1 MNPDTEILK
10 KINSWDDYWSY
21 SNQLTKHEKGNL
33 FERLTELILL
43 TKPEYVSLIKN
54 VWRQGKN
61 VPEEVRNYLNLPKT
75 DEGIDLI
82 AETHLGE
89 YWAIQCKFKGDN
101 TPPTYKELST
111 FGNLSNNYCKNISR
125 SFLFHTGEKGV
136 LKKKLLGET
145 FNQVGLEFW
154 LSLQQEDWERIR
166 NKVSGKLVRPQP
178 RLPRPHQQKAIK
190 SAREHFITKGE
201 NRGKLI
207 MPCGTGKSLTAFW
220 VADSLKSKTI
230 VVAVPSLSLI
240 KQTLEDWTKEL
251 IATSKNHPEWLCICS
266 DESTGKLEKD
276 EFVSDVYSL
285 GIPTTTNVDVI
296 KGFLERKTKGKKIV
310 FTTYQS
316 SERLAQVAK
325 SLKFEFDL
333 GILDEAHKTV
343 GEKSKTFATLLLDK
357 NIKIKKRVF
366 MTATER
372 VVSSKN
378 DDILSMDDKSIYG
391 DRFYLL
397 TFKEAIHS
405 DPPIISDYK
414 VLTVMVTNEEIKELI
429 SENKL
434 ITDNK
439 NLYEEK
445 ESLSLASAVALRK
458 CYNQYGIRHTVSFHS
473 SIKRAE
479 EFKNLNETL
488 TRSGVFKNLKSYHIS
503 SKKSAGERS
512 SLIRDFAR
520 EQSSLITN
528 ARCLTEGVDVPS
540 IDCVLFAD
548 PKQSLVDIVQAV
560 GRALRISKDKKFG
573 YILLPI
579 IVPDGM
585 DIEEFASST
594 PYRQI
599 VRIIT
604 ALSTQDERIAEEFR
618 LSTSNK
624 KPKTDRIINTIGSIP
639 ISINLTTKDF
649 INQIETKIWSVV
661 GRANWRNFDDA
672 REFVQMLNFKS
683 WSDWKAYLLTGLKP
697 YDIPSDP
704 SNVYKGIGWIS
715 VGDWIGTNS
724 ISTNNRNYRN
734 FIDARNYVHSLKLKN
749 SAEWKQYIKSNN
761 RPLDI
766 PSNPNRV
773 YNNKGW
779 ISLGDWLGSYQSA
792 TFQRKFRDFYEAR
805 EFVRSLNL
813 IDGKEWKRYCKSGS
827 KPDDIP
833 TNPNRT
839 YKNQG
844 WVSIGDWL
852 GTFSTADSKR
862 YYRPFED
869 ARNYVRKLSL
879 KSTKDWK
886 SYCTSG
892 LKPEDI
898 PTKPYRT
905 YEKSGWINMGDW
917 LGVEIIAS
925 YNKKYLQFE
934 NAREFAQSLKLL
946 NQKEWFIYCK
956 SEEKPDYISSTPH
969 TTYKN
974 KGWVS
979 YGDWLGTGRI
989 ANHKISFRKF
999 NDARK
1004 YVHTLKLKTKDEW
1017 LRFVKSEE
1025 KPNDVP
1031 SKPSASYK
1039 NKGWVS
1045 WGDWL
1050 GTGRIANYNISYRK
1064 FNDARKYVH
1073 TLKLKTWAEWLRYV
1087 KSGEKPNDIP
1097 SKPNASYKNKG
1108 WISMGDWL
1116 GNQS

>member
-1 MNPDTEILK
+1 MRIEDDFLNT
-10 KINSWDDYWSY
+10 INSWDDYWSY

-178 RLPRPHQQKAIK
+178 RLPRPHQQKAII
-190 SAREHFITKGE
+190 SAKEHFITKGE

-220 VADSLKSKTI
+220 VAESLKSKTI
-230 VVAVPSLSLI
+230 IVAVPSLSLI

-251 IATSKNHPEWLCICS
+251 LATSKNHPEWLCICS

-296 KGFLERKTKGKKIV
+296 KEFLERKTKGKKIV

-405 DPPIISDYK
+405 EPPIISDYK

-445 ESLSLASAVALRK
+445 ESLSLASAIALRK

-479 EFKNLNETL
+479 EFKSLNEKL
-488 TRSGVFKNLKSYHIS
+488 TISGVFQNLKSYHIS

-512 SLIRDFAR
+512 RLIRDFAT
-520 EQSSLITN
+520 EKSSLITN

-560 GRALRISKDKKFG
+560 GRALRISKDKKCG

-618 LSTSNK
+618 INTSNE

-639 ISINLTTKDF
+639 VSIKLTTKDF
-649 INQIETKIWSVV
+649 INQIETKIWTVV

-672 REFVQMLNFKS
+672 KEFVHNLNLSGEKDWRVFSKS
-683 WSDWKAYLLTGLKP
+683 NKLPS
-697 YDIPSDP
+697 DIPATP
-704 SNVYKGIGWIS
+704 STVY
-715 VGDWIGTNS
+715 
-724 ISTNNRNYRN
+724 
-734 FIDARNYVHSLKLKN
+734 
-749 SAEWKQYIKSNN
+749 
-761 RPLDI
+761 
-766 PSNPNRV
+766 
-773 YNNKGW
+773 
-779 ISLGDWLGSYQSA
+779 
-792 TFQRKFRDFYEAR
+792 
-805 EFVRSLNL
+805 
-813 IDGKEWKRYCKSGS
+813 
-827 KPDDIP
+827 
-833 TNPNRT
+833 
-839 YKNQG
+839 
-844 WVSIGDWL
+844 
-852 GTFSTADSKR
+852 
-862 YYRPFED
+862 
-869 ARNYVRKLSL
+869 LS
-879 KSTKDWK
+879 
-886 SYCTSG
+886 
-892 LKPEDI
+892 
-898 PTKPYRT
+898 
-905 YEKSGWINMGDW
+905 SGWNG
-917 LGVEIIAS
+917 
-925 YNKKYLQFE
+925 
-934 NAREFAQSLKLL
+934 
-946 NQKEWFIYCK
+946 
-956 SEEKPDYISSTPH
+956 
-969 TTYKN
+969 
-974 KGWVS
+974 

-989 ANHKISFRKF
+989 ANTMRRYLPFNEARKIVHGFNLMSQKDWKDFKRDGKLPIEIPTHPNEIYKTQGWISWGDWFGTNTIATSERTFRFF
-999 NDARK
+999 NDARS
-1004 YVHTLKLKTKDEW
+1004 YVHKLKIKSNTEWRQYCKLGKLPLDIPTNPHRTYKD
-1017 LRFVKSEE
+1017 S
-1025 KPNDVP
+1025 
-1031 SKPSASYK
+1031 
-1039 NKGWVS
+1039 GWNGY
-1045 WGDWL
+1045 GDWL
-1050 GTGRIANYNISYRK
+1050 GTGRVHPKQIEYLSYDEVRD
-1064 FNDARKYVH
+1064 FARKLN
-1073 TLKLKTWAEWLRYV
+1073 LKSQEDWSNYC
-1087 KSGEKPNDIP
+1087 KSGLKPSNIPSAPWRFYQNNGWINMSEFFGTKNIASYLKKYREFTEARNFIRNQSIPSFKLWVEYCNSGKKPDDIP
-1097 SKPNASYKNKG
+1097 SNPQLVYRSKG
-1108 WISMGDWL
+1108 WVNWNDWL
-1116 GNQS
+1116 GNQNISTQKRVYKSFSEAKKYVGQLGIKSRNEWRLICKSGKLPNDIPRNPQKVYKNNGWISENDWFGN